1 MAAGTKTIAFS
12 GNGDIDALL
21 DDYLSKSGTPTIWN
35 TGNLTFSFPDSA
47 SFYDYSGTGSSEPSQ
62 NFQAIGAGQLQSD
75 ISRALERYAAV
86 ANLTF
91 TSETETASAHADL
104 RFAIADLSG
113 GGDGYFPG
121 DGAKKNG
128 DAWFD
133 SATDWEHP
141 TSLQEDFNFR
151 SVMHEVSHTL
161 GLSHPKGSIDLS
173 HDGWDYTIMS
183 YNSYPNAPVNLTGDS
198 PTTPMLD
205 DVAAIQYA
213 YGANFNTNVGD
224 TVYSW
229 SQNSGQMFINGRP
242 EPNDTSGTS
251 SGKIYMTLWDGG
263 GNDTYDFSNYT
274 TNVIADL
281 RPGEFSS
288 PSPDQVA
295 VHDPLVMAR
304 GSIANAYL
312 YNGDPRSLIE
322 NAIGGSGDDKLTGNQ
337 GNNVLTG
344 NGGDDTFFYTGGID
358 TFVGGAKRVAGD
370 TADFSLSDF
379 GMVITPVATNMTT
392 ILNGHPV
399 TVTISDTSPAADAN
413 GDAYDASVVSE
424 AGLLHVVSMHG
435 IENIVGS
442 SFGDVI
448 TGNLG
453 DNVIHA
459 GDGNDHVFYTGGFDS
474 LDGGNGT
481 DTVDFSQFGSAV
493 LAFLTP
499 LSVLGVNEP
508 EAYTTDTSSV
518 FTGTALRAI
527 ADLGG
532 FENLIGT
539 PFADNLTGTSGNNNI
554 DGGAG
559 DDIISYTGGLDVLN
573 GNTGID
579 TVQFN
584 GMTSAVFVDLA
595 GGGYEAKGN
604 GTANANTGGL
614 SNLADLQSIE
624 NLVGTSYNDVLRGDA
639 NANVINGGGGNDT
652 LDGRAGDDVLN
663 GGSGNNTLN
672 GGPDNDTYQFAGS
685 AHDRYF
691 DDSGTDKIVIDSVK
705 DITSAGRVGNDLVI
719 KLTTGTIEIIDQFN
733 GHPIETLV
741 DSHGISLV
749 LATSMTGGDL
759 GGIIG
764 GTDGDD
770 VIDGRGGDDYLYGGK
785 GNDHLLGGTGD
796 DHLDG
801 GQGRDV
807 LDGGPGNDILTGGSG
822 HDVFV
827 FAPASPNFP
836 GSGNDVIT
844 DFQAGKDRIDLTAF
858 HTSFRALDDN
868 HDGRLESG
876 EGDGRI
882 SVHVSHGDTTLTFNG
897 GSVRIED
904 VAHLTVH
911 DFLL

>member
-1 MAAGTKTIAFS
+1 
-12 GNGDIDALL
+12 
-21 DDYLSKSGTPTIWN
+21 
-35 TGNLTFSFPDSA
+35 
-47 SFYDYSGTGSSEPSQ
+47 
-62 NFQAIGAGQLQSD
+62 
-75 ISRALERYAAV
+75 
-86 ANLTF
+86 
-91 TSETETASAHADL
+91 
-104 RFAIADLSG
+104 
-113 GGDGYFPG
+113 
-121 DGAKKNG
+121 
-128 DAWFD
+128 
-133 SATDWEHP
+133 
-141 TSLQEDFNFR
+141 
-151 SVMHEVSHTL
+151 MHEIGHTL
-161 GLSHPKGSIDLS
+161 GLAHSTGQLQPA
-173 HDGWDYTIMS
+173 HDGWDYSIMD
-183 YNSYPNAPVNLTGDS
+183 YRALPGGPIPAEFAAKMPE
-198 PTTPMLD
+198 TPMIADIEAL
-205 DVAAIQYA
+205 QYL
-213 YGANFNTNVGD
+213 YGANFKTNNTD
-224 TVYSW
+224 TVYKW
-229 SQNSGQMFINGRP
+229 DPHTGQEFINGVGQ
-242 EPNDTSGTS
+242 ETPNVFE
-251 SGKIYMTLWDGG
+251 IYMTVWDGG
-263 GNDTYDFSNYT
+263 GVDTYDFSNFSS
-274 TNVIADL
+274 NVTADL
-281 RPGEFSS
+281 RPGHFSA
-288 PSPDQVA
+288 PAFLPGQA
-295 VHDPLVMAR
+295 GNLVPGLGVDSLGHTVYAA
-304 GSIANAYL
+304 GSIANALL
-312 YNGDPRSLIE
+312 YHGDTRSLIE

-358 TFVGGAKRVAGD
+358 TFFGGAKRTAGD
-370 TADFSLSDF
+370 TANFSLSSV
-379 GMVITPVATNMTT
+379 GVVIAPVATNVTT
-392 ILNGHPV
+392 TLFNGHTV
-399 TVTISDTSPAADAN
+399 TVTIGDTSPAADAD
-413 GDAYDASVVSE
+413 GDAYDASMISE
-424 AGLLHVVSMHG
+424 SGLLHLVSMHG

-442 SFGDVI
+442 PFADVI

-453 DNVIHA
+453 DNDIHA
-459 GDGNDHVFYTGGFDS
+459 GDGNDRVLYTGGYDS
-474 LDGGNGT
+474 LDGGNGI

-499 LSVLGVNEP
+499 LSLLGVNEP
-508 EAYTTDTSSV
+508 EAYTTDSSSI

-532 FENLIGT
+532 FENLVGT
-539 PFADNLTGTSGNNNI
+539 AFADSLSDNSGNNNI
-554 DGGAG
+554 DAGAG
-559 DDIISYTGGLDVLN
+559 DDFLSYTGGLDVLN
-573 GNTGID
+573 GNSGID
-579 TVQFN
+579 TAQFN

-604 GTANANTGGL
+604 GTANANNGGL

-639 NANVINGGGGNDT
+639 NANVINGG
-652 LDGRAGDDVLN
+652 AGDDIL
-663 GGSGNNTLN
+663 GGRGGNNTLN
-672 GGPDNDTYQFAGS
+672 GGAGNDIYEFTGS
-685 AHDRYF
+685 PRDRYF
-691 DDSGTDKIVIDSVK
+691 DDSGADKITVGSVN
-705 DITSAGRVGNDLVI
+705 DILGAGRQGNDLII
-719 KLTTGTIEIIDQFN
+719 KFTNGTIDIVDEFN

-741 DSHGISLV
+741 DLHGISLV

-770 VIDGRGGDDYLYGGK
+770 AIDGRGGDDYLYGGK

-801 GQGRDV
+801 GPDRDV
-807 LDGGPGNDILTGGSG
+807 LDGGTGNDILTGGSG

-827 FAPASPNFP
+827 FAPASSNFP